1 MEIRANYVLVG
12 VFTLSAMLGILFG
25 ILWLSKDT
33 KKGALDLYDINFT
46 ESVSGLSIGNPVLFS
61 GIRVGQVEDIKISE
75 TAPGAVKVRIV
86 VRADTPVRED
96 SRARLEMQ
104 GLTGSSAVA
113 ISGGT
118 AASPLVNIA
127 PGEAGIIQS
136 QPSPLAAVMAE
147 APDTFAQARV
157 VLENLQQILSPENKE
172 KITEILSST
181 ARLTA
186 TLADNSGTMTEV
198 FTATKDNLNELQAL
212 LRSTTR
218 AVDSIEKTVSAL
230 SPELKRVSSDTLPQF
245 RILMAEMRNLVQ
257 TLSRISQK
265 IDNNPRNFLF
275 GNTTKEYLPE

>member
-147 APDTFAQARV
+147 APDTFAQARI

-181 ARLTA
+181 ARLTT

-218 AVDSIEKTVSAL
+218 AVESIEKTVSAL
-230 SPELKRVSSDTLPQF
+230 SPELKRTSSDTLPQF

-257 TLSRISQK
+257 TLSRITQK
-265 IDNNPRNFLF
+265 IDNNPRHFLF

>member
-1 MEIRANYVLVG
+1 MEIRANYILVG